1 MGKHRAEKARWIDE
15 LRIHIFYL
23 KNKWY
28 CFVKPDLKKKINKI
42 KDKIYAKTIGR

>member
-1 MGKHRAEKARWIDE
+1 MAKHRAEKARWVDE

-28 CFVKPDLKKKINKI
+28 FFTKPKLKAKINTFLKK
-42 KDKIYAKTIGR
+42 IGK